1 MACDDAC
8 LRELDDTKEDES
20 KVQAFEM
27 SGLNRIAYY
36 SIVDCKEDKRMGTR

>member
-8 LRELDDTKEDES
+8 LLRELDNTKEDES
-20 KVQAFEM
+20 RMQAFEM

-36 SIVDCKEDKRMGTR
+36 EYRGL